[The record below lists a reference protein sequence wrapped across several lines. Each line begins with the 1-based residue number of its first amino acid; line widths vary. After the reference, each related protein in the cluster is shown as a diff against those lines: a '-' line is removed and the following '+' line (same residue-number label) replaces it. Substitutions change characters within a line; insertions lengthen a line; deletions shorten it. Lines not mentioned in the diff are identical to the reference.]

1 MICAVEFCW
10 NFVESDYF
18 KSPTILLKGAL
29 TGENCVTQT
38 NTLLPVE
45 MNFVDLILWSTRG
58 NMLENIFRKYLFHP
72 PSYWGWLTA
81 VTDLY
86 GKKCPHP
93 QPRSDRM
100 QKHND
105 SQEHPR
111 ISYILNK
118 PRVYSI
124 DRDVTSPVPFWVICF
139 FRGGRILQLTQVV
152 PPATSS

>member
-1 MICAVEFCW
+1 MWRKLLLLFSAACRKDFKINPDRIRCKVCYHDICAVGFCW
-10 NFVESDYF
+10 KFVVSDYF
-18 KSPTILLKGAL
+18 ESPTILLKGAL

-45 MNFVDLILWSTRG
+45 MNFVDLILWSTGG

-93 QPRSDRM
+93 QPRPDRM

-105 SQEHPR
+105 SQENLR
-111 ISYILNK
+111 I
-118 PRVYSI
+118 
-124 DRDVTSPVPFWVICF
+124 
-139 FRGGRILQLTQVV
+139 
-152 PPATSS
+152 